1 MDPTLAYHT
10 QLEETRLARQDD
22 DRNRVLNICSA
33 LGGFEDCLE
42 TGGKVYVPGDEAS
55 DCLRDLKK
63 ILRADNET
71 PERDVYGVLGEWN
84 VLGRDLLPLLLATDV
99 EKDYKRAMLIV
110 ELVVPLTWATSLE
123 YKHSPNQMEVLL
135 KYKEAFL
142 NTAVLEKI
150 MQVLL
155 KSLAIPHR
163 DRREKDNAKIRL
175 ILTLFRNLLAI
186 KDPQVSAKSSSEFN
200 YRAALQER
208 LIKEFSEYN
217 MLILEIWYLVFR
229 ERTCASILEDTDVIQ
244 NDNLLKLAKQELTS
258 KAARPMKSRHSRF
271 GGTLSLNLGNGQQVN
286 FFSTSTALKSVE
298 NAMDIGKT
306 KGRAVRKG
314 QAETITKTV
323 IRDEQAKQ
331 VLRETADSFLEN
343 SFNSLIASVKDDID
357 KERQHVVDGDFV
369 RFLVLVRF
377 FLEYQVELLKKV
389 VDPVEKE
396 KFDFDTVTDFI
407 NSRSM
412 LFVTKRMQIYLDEK
426 KWPELQSA
434 LECLKQMLVTLNAM
448 AASGNEE
455 YQDASNNI
463 QNNLYYEAFIIE
475 SIAHLCKTFKD
486 QSFSYLKNLVE
497 TVHIFLKMLEKFSKS
512 KAFMVVRR
520 KKRAKAKAIAKSIG
534 NTLTPEETSIALDPV
549 DPEEEPP
556 MDEATVKRKCVEHE
570 FQFEKIEMDF
580 AYENV
585 RYREVE
591 PRYLHYATTMMHRV
605 FVKAKMEPLLF
616 KLSTFDLFNR
626 IVQDERLMSLKEFIR
641 YVIKR
646 FTAKAK
652 EDPILLW
659 RSDCRRIMHGADED
673 MNVSARKKIFDD
685 VDGDEFGRGGD
696 GKKNDAMQVSDGEL
710 EVQRDLTWSQKV
722 GVVDKLALL
731 EWVETTL
738 TSVAPKRMFDEEQ
751 PDVEIGNFDLTEA
764 AASNQNVSI
773 SLKRDKK
780 LFLLLELMKVT
791 KFIEG
796 DADIRWLVESTRS
809 ADDIISDEPLDSN
822 GKPLRKMIRKKPKK
836 RAPKKKEVGDE
847 DEEDVPKEKKKV
859 EKEPQTF
866 LSKQFIEDSDDDD
879 DAAFFEAERQR
890 RLKAAEL
897 AGVSKVTESK
907 VKPALPSIKSNSSDS
922 GVGASSDPDDNEEN
936 GSSPKKQLGYLNT
949 KKRIISLTISQ
960 SEITAPKA
968 QKKGVVGKM
977 KAKKQIVSLSESESE
992 EESEVQS
999 DSESDVDG
1007 PLELKNKKD
1016 LGLKRKNIA
1025 TEMEIERIWT

>member
-155 KSLAIPHR
+155 K

-208 LIKEFSEYN
+208 LIVCFHESNILALLLTFAASMDEKEFSEYN

-314 QAETITKTV
+314 QPETITKTV

-377 FLEYQVELLKKV
+377 FLEYQVDLLKKV

-534 NTLTPEETSIALDPV
+534 NTLAPEEISIALDPE

-585 RYREVE
+585 VGMYCELLKRYREVE

-626 IVQDERLMSLKEFIR
+626 IVQDERLMSVSKEYKELKEFIR

-652 EDPILLW
+652 EDPIL
-659 RSDCRRIMHGADED
+659 
-673 MNVSARKKIFDD
+673 F
-685 VDGDEFGRGGD
+685 
-696 GKKNDAMQVSDGEL
+696 
-710 EVQRDLTWSQKV
+710 
-722 GVVDKLALL
+722 
-731 EWVETTL
+731 VE
-738 TSVAPKRMFDEEQ
+738 
-751 PDVEIGNFDLTEA
+751 
-764 AASNQNVSI
+764 
-773 SLKRDKK
+773 
-780 LFLLLELMKVT
+780 
-791 KFIEG
+791 
-796 DADIRWLVESTRS
+796 
-809 ADDIISDEPLDSN
+809 
-822 GKPLRKMIRKKPKK
+822 
-836 RAPKKKEVGDE
+836 
-847 DEEDVPKEKKKV
+847 
-859 EKEPQTF
+859 
-866 LSKQFIEDSDDDD
+866 
-879 DAAFFEAERQR
+879 
-890 RLKAAEL
+890 
-897 AGVSKVTESK
+897 
-907 VKPALPSIKSNSSDS
+907 
-922 GVGASSDPDDNEEN
+922 
-936 GSSPKKQLGYLNT
+936 
-949 KKRIISLTISQ
+949 
-960 SEITAPKA
+960 
-968 QKKGVVGKM
+968 
-977 KAKKQIVSLSESESE
+977 
-992 EESEVQS
+992 
-999 DSESDVDG
+999 
-1007 PLELKNKKD
+1007 
-1016 LGLKRKNIA
+1016 
-1025 TEMEIERIWT
+1025 